1 VNEDLFKQFERLRS
15 FLASIKKIKLSE
27 ERQAPI
33 RESMAKYGCDAN
45 TTKIA
50 HYPKVGERAPFW
62 DAIEGVIRDY
72 RLCCKLQEQYPVEKR
87 HQIKKR
93 LEPFS
98 EMLRHV
104 LAQRQD
110 NLLVTYLSL
119 GDLGPAIEPMIAADK
134 AVIAAIDKAA
144 ELPGSA
150 APADGKITQSQR
162 LHYELA
168 RDPEERLIR
177 GLSDIFATA
186 LHTTREARP
195 VAELIEM
202 IVRPT
207 VMEARRPLPGIEN
220 TLRKLR
226 KARLRIRLE
235 VRGGNCDAITIQPP
249 KPRRVRRKK

>member
-1 VNEDLFKQFERLRS
+1 
-15 FLASIKKIKLSE
+15 
-27 ERQAPI
+27 
-33 RESMAKYGCDAN
+33 MGCDR
-45 TTKIA
+45 
-50 HYPKVGERAPFW
+50 GR
-62 DAIEGVIRDY
+62 DQDY
-72 RLCCKLQEQYPVEKR
+72 RLCCKLREQYPLTKRDKIKEKAE
-87 HQIKKR
+87 HFVHT
-93 LEPFS
+93 LNA
-98 EMLRHV
+98 V
-104 LAQRQD
+104 LAQRLD
-110 NLLVTYLSL
+110 NPLVTYVSF
-119 GDLGPAIEPMIAADK
+119 GDLKPAIELKITEAK
-134 AVIAAIDKAA
+134 AVIAAIDKGA
-144 ELPGSA
+144 ELPSSA

-202 IVRPT
+202 VARPIVS
-207 VMEARRPLPGIEN
+207 EARRPLPGIEN

-235 VRGGNCDAITIQPP
+235 VRGGDRDGLILQPS